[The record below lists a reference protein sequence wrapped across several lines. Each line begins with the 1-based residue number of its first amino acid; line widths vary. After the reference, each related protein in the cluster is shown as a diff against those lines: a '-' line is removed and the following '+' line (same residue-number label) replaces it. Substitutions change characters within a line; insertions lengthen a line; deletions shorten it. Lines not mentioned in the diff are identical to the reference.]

1 MCPIVVMPDS
11 GPCGVPWCCRLA
23 VSQAM
28 VRDPIEA
35 VVFWIKAQ
43 WPHITAEVAQV
54 GGGVGMQG

>member
-1 MCPIVVMPDS
+1 
-11 GPCGVPWCCRLA
+11 
-23 VSQAM
+23 M